1 MTPRFAVRA
10 PLVLFLAASL
20 LVACSSAPPAPQFP
34 DLRFTDKPPL
44 QLAVA
49 SVDLREVYLPPGHA
63 PNVDHLFPVTPVHA
77 VESWAHDRLIPTGS
91 GPLRAV
97 MTIEDASV
105 IETDLAK
112 QTGVNAW
119 FNTQQSERYDLSIAA
134 TVNIVD
140 PTGLVVRSAT
150 VKTTRS
156 QTVLENAS
164 PNQRDHVFYD
174 MTKAAMADFDQRMES
189 EMRSHFGDYLR

>member
-1 MTPRFAVRA
+1 MTPRFAIRA
-10 PLVLFLAASL
+10 PLAVFLAASL
-20 LVACSSAPPAPQFP
+20 LGACTAAPPAPQFP
-34 DLRFTDKPPL
+34 DLRFTDRPPL

-77 VESWAHDRLIPTGS
+77 VESWAHDRLSPTG
-91 GPLRAV
+91 GPLHAI
-97 MTIEDASV
+97 MTIADAGV

-112 QTGVNAW
+112 QTGVSAW
-119 FNTQQSERYDLSIAA
+119 FTTQQSERYDLSIAA

-156 QTVLENAS
+156 QTMLENAS

-174 MTKAAMADFDQRMES
+174 MTKAAMVDFDRRMEA
-189 EMRSHFGDYLR
+189 EIRSNFGAYLR